1 LADPRVDPRIRLA
14 IELAAECRTGQVLRC
29 TRRMLTLTDA
39 RPSEYDGL
47 VAGSLGQVVI
57 PGAGKKHGETIVLTP
72 EQRRAVDDVLSGY
85 LANFEIAW
93 RNEEIED
100 YFLFPGAAMRILDDS
115 GRRWARRVRAGVK
128 ALTRDGARVLFKR
141 LEVIANVE
149 HIPGRGWY
157 GLRRQAAD
165 MAETAT
171 NDDRVKDRLGGWQ
184 DSETRKSIYQDRE
197 TDELRAQAASV
208 RRQLRIGRG
217 LTMSIGNEAS
227 ATKAAPARSTPAP
240 ESTSIDELWDS
251 LTPSQRKLLRSKLN
265 A

>member
-1 LADPRVDPRIRLA
+1 
-14 IELAAECRTGQVLRC
+14 
-29 TRRMLTLTDA
+29 M
-39 RPSEYDGL
+39 S
-47 VAGSLGQVVI
+47 
-57 PGAGKKHGETIVLTP
+57 
-72 EQRRAVDDVLSGY
+72 
-85 LANFEIAW
+85 
-93 RNEEIED
+93 
-100 YFLFPGAAMRILDDS
+100 
-115 GRRWARRVRAGVK
+115 
-128 ALTRDGARVLFKR
+128 RDGARVAFKQ
-141 LEVIANVE
+141 LEAIAKID

-217 LTMSIGNEAS
+217 LNVLTDIKGPPQI
-227 ATKAAPARSTPAP
+227 APATSTLS
-240 ESTSIDELWDS
+240 ETDVEELWES
-251 LTPSQRKLLRSKLN
+251 LTPSQRQLLRAKLK